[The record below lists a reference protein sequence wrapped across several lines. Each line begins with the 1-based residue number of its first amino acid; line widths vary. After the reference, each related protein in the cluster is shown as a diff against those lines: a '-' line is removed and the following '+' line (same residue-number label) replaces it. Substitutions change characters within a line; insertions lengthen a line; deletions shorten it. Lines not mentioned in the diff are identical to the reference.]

1 MSNYDNYCI
10 GPAKFLIILY
20 KLHGTL
26 LHVSCIG
33 YQHPMRQT
41 TDTILHEITLRELKN
56 KP

>member
-10 GPAKFLIILY
+10 GPAKFFIILY
-20 KLHGTL
+20 KLNGTL

-33 YQHPMRQT
+33 YQHPMGQT
-41 TDTILHEITLRELKN
+41 TDTMLHEITLRELKN